1 MHLVYFDESGN
12 TGNNL
17 NDAQQPVFVLAA
29 LIVPEQVWIEVE
41 QQLQAVVDR
50 YFPPPQPD
58 SFEIHAHE
66 LRNGRGIFSDISVAN
81 RVALRKKWLAIAQKY
96 DLKLVY
102 RAIVKRRFQR
112 WLQSTFGTGVLINP
126 HVTAFPLVAQVINQY
141 LHALPDRQLGIFI
154 SDENQEIVHDVE
166 KSLRVLR
173 GLEGTLQ
180 LDHIIEK
187 VFFID
192 SAKSLLLQLCD
203 LCALNARKKEEAKA
217 GLTIRSIDEGGIAG
231 IEPLIYRGSES
242 LQDVLVWIAEQNK
255 AE

>member
-17 NDAQQPVFVLAA
+17 NDLQQPVFVLAA
-29 LIVPEQVWIEVE
+29 LIVSEHVWIEVE

-58 SFEIHAHE
+58 NFEIHATE
-66 LRNGRGIFSDISVAN
+66 LRNGRGIFSDISVAD
-81 RVALRKKWLAIAQKY
+81 RVALREEWLGIAQKY

-102 RAIVKRRFQR
+102 RALVKRRYQR
-112 WLQSTFGTGVLINP
+112 WLQSTRRGLINP
-126 HVTAFPLVAQVINQY
+126 HVVAFPLVAQVINQY
-141 LHALPDRQLGIFI
+141 LHTLPDQQLGIFI
-154 SDENQEIVHDVE
+154 LDENQEIVKDVE
-166 KSLRVLR
+166 KSIRELRE
-173 GLEGTLQ
+173 LEGTLR
-180 LDHIIEK
+180 LDRIIEK
-187 VFFID
+187 GFFID

-231 IEPLIYRGSES
+231 IEPLIHRGSES
-242 LQDVLVWIAEQNK
+242 LQDVLGWIAEQNK